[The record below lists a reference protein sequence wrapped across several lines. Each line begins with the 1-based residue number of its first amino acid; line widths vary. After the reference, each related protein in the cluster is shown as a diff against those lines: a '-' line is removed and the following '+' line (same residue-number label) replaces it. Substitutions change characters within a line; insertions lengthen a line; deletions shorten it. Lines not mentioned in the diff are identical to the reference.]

1 MKASKFFSPL
11 LVGLLMGWFLCQP
24 APVFA
29 VVATGAGGGTTLTES
44 ASLRSALSDETGTG
58 VAVFGTTPSFT
69 TSAQF
74 PDGSATVP
82 AIGFTSDVDGTG
94 TGFYR
99 TGANAIGVTTNGTLR
114 ATFDSGGRI
123 LMPESTASAPWLASS
138 SSTNTGYY
146 VRSLAPC
153 ASVGGTEVYAIGTSG
168 FIVKDTMYQGWT
180 QASTD
185 PSQSVPDLRL
195 YRDAA
200 GTLALR
206 NGTTP
211 HAIGIYN
218 TYTSSTNQEKYQT
231 AWSSNVCYT
240 GTKAGSTSGSN
251 RLEVHH
257 GGAEKTLTESS
268 ATAFAQVAVAS
279 GASVAGRVDY
289 QICADD
295 STDFQSRTGSVNF
308 SLVNKAGTE
317 TAGLGTVLNESV
329 AASSG
334 TLTVSF
340 DTDTSPTNAVNIRA
354 NAVSS
359 LTQTTLKIIYR
370 VELFGPQVTVTPQ

>member
-29 VVATGAGGGTTLTES
+29 VVATGTGGGTTLTDS

-58 VAVFGTTPSFT
+58 VAVFDTSPTFTTGMTITGGTVTSSSPVITATQTWNNGSNSFDGLLMQITSTAASPASYPIHVEVGGSTIFALRKDGYLGVAGLGTTIFSE
-69 TSAQF
+69 SNWQAAQ
-74 PDGSATVP
+74 GVSSVV
-82 AIGFTSDVDGTG
+82 SS
-94 TGFYR
+94 
-99 TGANAIGVTTNGTLR
+99 GAYAWSSN
-114 ATFDSGGRI
+114 
-123 LMPESTASAPWLASS
+123 SAPNGA
-138 SSTNTGYY
+138 
-146 VRSLAPC
+146 A
-153 ASVGGTEVYAIGTSG
+153 
-168 FIVKDTMYQGWT
+168 
-180 QASTD
+180 
-185 PSQSVPDLRL
+185 DLYL

-200 GTLALR
+200 GTLGLR
-206 NGTTP
+206 NST
-211 HAIGIYN
+211 AAQAFGIYN

-295 STDFQSRTGSVNF
+295 STDFQTRSGSVHF
-308 SLVNKAGTE
+308 SGVNKAGTE
-317 TAGLGTVLNESV
+317 TATLGTVLNESV
-329 AASSG
+329 AASTG
-334 TLTVSF
+334 TLTVTF
-340 DTDTSPTNAVNIRA
+340 DTDTSPTNAFTIRA